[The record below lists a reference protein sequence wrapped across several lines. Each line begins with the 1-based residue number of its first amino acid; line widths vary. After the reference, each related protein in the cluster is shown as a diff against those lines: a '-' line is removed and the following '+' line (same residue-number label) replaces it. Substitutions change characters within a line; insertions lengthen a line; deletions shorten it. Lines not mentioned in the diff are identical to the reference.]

1 MNPTL
6 SNPTSVREILIVE
19 DSRTQAL
26 RLRRVLE
33 RHGFHVTTT
42 GDGKEALIAIAALRP
57 ALIISD
63 IQMPEMD
70 GYELC
75 RHIKA
80 CPAWNDIPI
89 MLLTS
94 LSAPHDIIH
103 ALECGAD
110 NFVVKP
116 YEEAFLMER
125 VGSVL
130 ANSLLTRKPEEER
143 GIAVEFSG
151 HRYIVDASRRQILNL
166 LLSTY
171 ETAVKTNRDLIQAH
185 EELKAAQAQL
195 IEAEKL
201 QSVGRL
207 AAGVAHEVR
216 NPLAIMEMGLAFLAE
231 QNTSEE
237 ENPILA
243 EMREAV
249 QRSNHV
255 ITSLMDISSP
265 RELGMCEADLHQI
278 VDRALS
284 VLEGAIARNG
294 ITVKRQFAS
303 GLPTSRLDAS
313 KIEQVFVNIF
323 SNAVQAMPQGGAL
336 VILTEVKPLGRED
349 VGFVAGDRS
358 GVRFHEGER
367 AIVVDVSNT
376 GESIAPENLGKV
388 FDPFFSTKPTGQGM
402 GLGLTVA
409 KKLVELHSGTI
420 RIGNGPHGGAIVT
433 LIFKIS

>member
-1 MNPTL
+1 MNSMAP
-6 SNPTSVREILIVE
+6 NPNSETEILIVE

-33 RHGFHVTTT
+33 KRGFRVTVTV
-42 GDGKEALIAIAALRP
+42 DGKEALKSLAGFQP
-57 ALIISD
+57 TLIISD

-75 RHIKA
+75 RHVKA
-80 CPAWNDIPI
+80 SPAWKDIPI

-116 YEEAFLMER
+116 YEEDFLMER
-125 VGSVL
+125 VHSVL
-130 ANSLLTRKPEEER
+130 ANSLLTRSPEQGR

-151 HRYIVDASRRQILNL
+151 HRYVVDASRRQILNL

-216 NPLAIMEMGLAFLAE
+216 NPLAIMEMGLTILAE

-237 ENPILA
+237 GNPILA

-249 QRSNHV
+249 KRSNQV
-255 ITSLMDISSP
+255 ITSLMDITSQ
-265 RELGMCEADLHQI
+265 RELGMRETDLHGI
-278 VDRALS
+278 IDRALS
-284 VLEGAIARNG
+284 ALDGAITRSG
-294 ITVKRQFAS
+294 IIVTRQFAS
-303 GLPTSRLDAS
+303 GLPLSRVDAD

-336 VILTEVKPLGRED
+336 AIVTSIKTLGRDD

-358 GVRFHEGER
+358 GVRFREGDR
-367 AIVVDVSNT
+367 AIAVEVSNT

-388 FDPFFSTKPTGQGM
+388 FEPFFSTKPTGQGM

-409 KKLVELHSGTI
+409 RKLVELHAGTI
-420 RIGNGPHGGAIVT
+420 RVANGSQGGAIVT
-433 LIFKIS
+433 LMFKTL

>member
-1 MNPTL
+1 MNSTL
-6 SNPTSVREILIVE
+6 SKPSSESEILIVE

-33 RHGFHVTTT
+33 KRGFHVTIT
-42 GDGKEALIAIAALRP
+42 GDGKEALTAVATRRP
-57 ALIISD
+57 SLIISD

-80 CPAWNDIPI
+80 CPAWNDIPV

-110 NFVVKP
+110 NFIVKP
-116 YEEAFLMER
+116 YEEPFLMEK
-125 VGSVL
+125 VHSVL
-130 ANSLLTRKPEEER
+130 ANSLLTKKPEGER

-151 HRYIVDASRRQILNL
+151 QRYVIDASRRQILNL

-171 ETAVKTNRDLIQAH
+171 ETAVKTNRDLIRADA
-185 EELKAAQAQL
+185 ELRSAQAQL

-216 NPLAIMEMGLAFLAE
+216 NPLAIMEMGLAILAE
-231 QNTSEE
+231 QNISEE
-237 ENPILA
+237 GNLILA
-243 EMREAV
+243 DMREAV
-249 QRSNHV
+249 QRSNSV
-255 ITSLMDISSP
+255 ITSLMDIASP
-265 RELGMCEADLHQI
+265 RELGMRETDLHEI
-278 VDRALS
+278 IDRALAA
-284 VLEGAIARNG
+284 LEGAIAGSG
-294 ITVKRQFAS
+294 IAVRRRLAS
-303 GLPTSRLDAS
+303 GLPASRVDS
-313 KIEQVFVNIF
+313 NKIEQVFVNIF
-323 SNAVQAMPQGGAL
+323 SNAIQAMPHGGVLTIATAIRAL
-336 VILTEVKPLGRED
+336 GHDD

-367 AIVVDVSNT
+367 AIVVEVSDT
-376 GESIAPENLGKV
+376 GEGIASENLGKV
-388 FDPFFSTKPTGQGM
+388 FEPFFSTKPTGKGM

-409 KKLVELHSGTI
+409 KKLVELHFGTI
-420 RIGNGPHGGAIVT
+420 RVGNGPDGGAIVT
-433 LIFKIS
+433 LKFKTL